1 MKDKTIGVDLA
12 KNVFEIGISDRP
24 GHVAETLRLSRTKF
38 LPFFVDQ
45 EPATVVMEACGSSH
59 YWGRE
64 IGKLGHTVKLISPQY
79 VKPYVQRD
87 KNDRNDV
94 KGLLEAHR
102 NSALHPVPVK
112 TVAQQQ
118 LTALHRIRSR
128 WMATRIGRI
137 NTLRGL
143 LREFGFII
151 PVGARHV
158 IPGATELI
166 EDAEVDMPPVLR
178 EVFHEMCTEIREL
191 EGRLQSVEKRLEAL
205 ASQTPAVARLRSIPG
220 IGLLTATAMVGFVGD
235 VERFRSSRHFASYLG
250 LTPREHSSGNVRRL
264 GRDQQAR
271 RCVSPDDAHSRRTFP
286 VVVGAPE
293 KHHTVAAPAM
303 GSAYPRTARVQQ
315 GDRSSGEQAGPSCMG
330 RLETR
335 LGLSGR
341 LSGRLNR

>member
-24 GHVAETLRLSRTKF
+24 GHVEETLRLSRTKF
-38 LPFFVDQ
+38 LKFFVDQ
-45 EPATVVMEACGSSH
+45 VPSRVVMEACGSSH

-64 IGKLGHTVKLISPQY
+64 ITKLGHEVKLISPQY
-79 VKPYVQRD
+79 VKPYVQRN
-87 KNDRNDV
+87 KTDRTDV
-94 KGLLEAHR
+94 KGLLEADR
-102 NSALHPVPVK
+102 NSDIHSVPVK

-143 LREFGFII
+143 LREFGFTI

-158 IPGATELI
+158 IPGAMGLI

-178 EVFHEMCTEIREL
+178 EVFHEMCAEIREL
-191 EGRLQSVEKRLEAL
+191 EVRLQSVEKRLEAL
-205 ASQTPAVARLRSIPG
+205 AAQTPAVARLRSIPG
-220 IGLLTATAMVGFVGD
+220 IGLLTATAIVGSVGD

-264 GRDQQAR
+264 GRISKRGDVYLRTMLIHGARSLLWSAHRKSITPSPLQRWGLRIHEQRGYNKATVALANKLAR
-271 RCVSPDDAHSRRTFP
+271 RVWAVWKRDSDYQADYR
-286 VVVGAPE
+286 
-293 KHHTVAAPAM
+293 AA
-303 GSAYPRTARVQQ
+303 
-315 GDRSSGEQAGPSCMG
+315 
-330 RLETR
+330 
-335 LGLSGR
+335 
-341 LSGRLNR
+341 

>member
-24 GHVAETLRLSRTKF
+24 GHVEKTCRLSRAKF
-38 LPFFVDQ
+38 LKFFVDQ
-45 EPATVVMEACGSSH
+45 LPSRVMMEACGSSH
-59 YWGRE
+59 YWARE
-64 IGKLGHTVKLISPQY
+64 ITKLGHEVKLISPQY
-79 VKPYVQRD
+79 VKPYVQRN
-87 KNDRNDV
+87 KTDRTDV
-94 KGLLEAHR
+94 KGLLEADRSSDIH
-102 NSALHPVPVK
+102 SVPVK

-143 LREFGFII
+143 LRELGFTI

-178 EVFHEMCTEIREL
+178 EVFHEICTEIREL

-205 ASQTPAVARLRSIPG
+205 ASQTPAVARLRTIPG

-264 GRDQQAR
+264 GRISKRGDVYLRTMLIHGARSLLWSAHRKSITPSPLQRWGLRIHEQRGYNKATVALANKLAR
-271 RCVSPDDAHSRRTFP
+271 RVWAVWKRDSDYQADYR
-286 VVVGAPE
+286 
-293 KHHTVAAPAM
+293 AA
-303 GSAYPRTARVQQ
+303 
-315 GDRSSGEQAGPSCMG
+315 
-330 RLETR
+330 
-335 LGLSGR
+335 
-341 LSGRLNR
+341 